1 MTTDQKIQTLDIL
14 RRIPFY
20 AKTDNEKITQAA
32 IIAALN
38 KDLTPK
44 EELPLEMTEV
54 FVDAPHIK
62 TTHRNW
68 PEVMTRVEKAREN
81 EAIYAIHVTRGGEI
95 EYTWEAEK
103 R

>member
-20 AKTDNEKITQAA
+20 SKTAKERQTQAA
-32 IIAALN
+32 LIVALN

-54 FVDAPHIK
+54 YIDAPHIK
-62 TTHRNW
+62 TTHQSW
-68 PEVMTRVEKAREN
+68 PEVMTRVEKSREN
-81 EAIYAIHVTRGGEI
+81 EAIYAIHVTRGGEL
-95 EYTWEAEK
+95 EYSWEAEK
-103 R
+103 K